1 MVLAMATATI
11 SRVDGDEVEERRR
24 ALMAESDCLL
34 DDVETLRLD
43 DHVEVP
49 QHLREAIRSL
59 QVRLGRSDPPLPPS
73 TLHAAHD
80 LVFAVQQR
88 LMAANPE
95 HPRPNRHAGRPGGQ
109 PVITLVRE
117 NSLWKLLALPPP
129 PSGEVD
135 EEWLELVECTV
146 ERAWDRWCYAQ
157 QLAMSDRPS
166 GRAHPLRKKLEEC
179 AQAIV
184 VERGRGYDD
193 AGRRAAMRWL
203 QNLREV
209 VRKVGWQVLH
219 HAGVYGDRSLE
230 SKGHAAGRDRG
241 CDLGAEPRRDRKE
254 PPEALHGPA
263 WHRDVPRASETCGRG
278 HRVVLGRRHQRHRH
292 RFLSP
297 LRPRGR
303 PHPRQGL
310 GAVVDRR
317 AHEHRPELPRPPPR
331 SRVPRQGRAH
341 LGG

>member
-1 MVLAMATATI
+1 MVLAMATATL
-11 SRVDGDEVEERRR
+11 SRVDGDKVEERRR

-59 QVRLGRSDPPLPPS
+59 QARLGRSDPPLPPS

-80 LVFAVQQR
+80 LVFVVQQR
-88 LMAANPE
+88 LMAANPK

-157 QLAMSDRPS
+157 QHAIRAAQERYKPHIALAVART
-166 GRAHPLRKKLEEC
+166 AWANYWELY
-179 AQAIV
+179 
-184 VERGRGYDD
+184 VEADEIRGRVSGMSSSRQS
-193 AGRRAAMRWL
+193 GNAA
-203 QNLREV
+203 
-209 VRKVGWQVLH
+209 
-219 HAGVYGDRSLE
+219 A
-230 SKGHAAGRDRG
+230 
-241 CDLGAEPRRDRKE
+241 
-254 PPEALHGPA
+254 
-263 WHRDVPRASETCGRG
+263 
-278 HRVVLGRRHQRHRH
+278 
-292 RFLSP
+292 
-297 LRPRGR
+297 
-303 PHPRQGL
+303 
-310 GAVVDRR
+310 
-317 AHEHRPELPRPPPR
+317 RPE
-331 SRVPRQGRAH
+331 
-341 LGG
+341 

>member
-88 LMAANPE
+88 LMAANPK

-157 QLAMSDRPS
+157 QHAIRAAQERYKPHIALAVARTAWSNYWE
-166 GRAHPLRKKLEEC
+166 LY
-179 AQAIV
+179 
-184 VERGRGYDD
+184 VESKEIRGRVSGMSSSRQS
-193 AGRRAAMRWL
+193 GNAA
-203 QNLREV
+203 
-209 VRKVGWQVLH
+209 
-219 HAGVYGDRSLE
+219 A
-230 SKGHAAGRDRG
+230 
-241 CDLGAEPRRDRKE
+241 
-254 PPEALHGPA
+254 
-263 WHRDVPRASETCGRG
+263 
-278 HRVVLGRRHQRHRH
+278 
-292 RFLSP
+292 
-297 LRPRGR
+297 
-303 PHPRQGL
+303 
-310 GAVVDRR
+310 
-317 AHEHRPELPRPPPR
+317 RPE
-331 SRVPRQGRAH
+331 
-341 LGG
+341 